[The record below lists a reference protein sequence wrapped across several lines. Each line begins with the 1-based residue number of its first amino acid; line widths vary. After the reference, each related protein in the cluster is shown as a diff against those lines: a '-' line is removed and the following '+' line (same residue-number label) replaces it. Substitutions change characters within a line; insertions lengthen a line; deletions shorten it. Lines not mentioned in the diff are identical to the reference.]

1 MSTAKAPAPRPA
13 DERTPRPPKRN
24 ATGVQL
30 GEEAARARV
39 LQGGAR
45 VFAEKGAR
53 LASVEDILAASGVSR
68 RTFYRFYDGKDDVL
82 LALYELGTEG
92 LLAACRSAVQG
103 VSDPRVRMERCVEV
117 HLANARYLSRLMFVL
132 GGEAQHHESRL
143 HVRRMVVHAE
153 LEALLTQGEAGQ
165 APDTASVRGLIF
177 ALEGL
182 VRLAL
187 ERGDEGRTPP
197 GEALSEVRRAMQRLC
212 AAATGK

>member
-1 MSTAKAPAPRPA
+1 MSTEKPEPRVPLGDAPPSRRSATPAACSSGKRPPAPWCS
-13 DERTPRPPKRN
+13 
-24 ATGVQL
+24 
-30 GEEAARARV
+30 
-39 LQGGAR
+39 R

-53 LASVEDILAASGVSR
+53 LTSVEDILAASGVSR

-92 LLAACRSAVQG
+92 LLCACRSAVQG
-103 VSDPRVRMERCVEV
+103 VSDARLRLERCVDV

-143 HVRRMVVHAE
+143 HTRRAVVHAE
-153 LEALLTQGEAGQ
+153 LEALLTRPVHGEAGCV
-165 APDTASVRGLIF
+165 PDATAVRGLIF

-187 ERGDEGRTPP
+187 QRGDEGRTLTDA
-197 GEALSEVRRAMQRLC
+197 ALAEVRRTMQRLC
-212 AAATGK
+212 AAATGE